1 MKVIGSELV
10 NYLVFSYTNN
20 LTLDF
25 SRFKGTD
32 GTALRNNYLFNTSH
46 IPFYLSLRKVLGIDL
61 DQTDITN
68 MSENFND
75 NYPNHSKVN
84 GSCDIII
91 GSGTTPVTY
100 EDYKIEQQ
108 IKLTVDG
115 VAVGYDELDTSTYFI
130 KTLTN
135 NTEESVTINE
145 IGVIIYCYSGLNN
158 NDTIKNILIS
168 RDVLQEGIIVGPGE
182 TINIKLKNNNVSL
195 EYN

>member
-1 MKVIGSELV
+1 MKVIGSELN

-25 SRFKGTD
+25 SRFKTTD
-32 GTALRNNYLFNTSH
+32 GIALKNSYLFNISS
-46 IPFYLSLRKVLGIDL
+46 IPYYISLRKVLGIDL
-61 DQTDITN
+61 DQTDTKNITN
-68 MSENFND
+68 INVS
-75 NYPNHSKVN
+75 NYNSNNVAAT
-84 GSCDIII
+84 SDIII

-108 IKLTVDG
+108 IKLTVDN
-115 VAVGYDELDTSTYFI
+115 VTVGYDELDKSTYFI

-145 IGVIIYCYSGLNN
+145 IGVITFCYSGLS
-158 NDTIKNILIS
+158 TTQKNILIS
-168 RDVLQEGIIVGPGE
+168 RDVLAEGFIVGPGE